1 MSKVSVESSY
11 QESAAATKGDMAK
24 MGDEIMLSNTP
35 AKPTEGSSKVREV
48 ARKMGNTFRR
58 CRRRRRPV
66 RRIATHTHCVVALTC
81 STLGPIRSGS
91 KCESSNARADPQ

>member
-11 QESAAATKGDMAK
+11 QESAAATKGDVAK

-48 ARKMGNTFRR
+48 A
-58 CRRRRRPV
+58 
-66 RRIATHTHCVVALTC
+66 
-81 STLGPIRSGS
+81 
-91 KCESSNARADPQ
+91 